1 MRLILLLFIMIAFVH
16 VQAQFAPNYQEEIER
31 ISQMEQKGFQRRLN
45 GDLANARTSASQNFD
60 VKYYRCEWEVDPAVR
75 YIKGVVTT
83 HFVMTSSGKS
93 ITLDLADEHIIS
105 SVTRNNVALSFTH
118 MNGAVTVSF
127 PVPIAGGVKDSM
139 SIYG

>member
-60 VKYYRCEWEVDPAVR
+60 VKYYRCEWEVDSAVR
-75 YIKGVVTT
+75 YIKGVVN
-83 HFVMTSSGKS
+83 S
-93 ITLDLADEHIIS
+93 
-105 SVTRNNVALSFTH
+105 
-118 MNGAVTVSF
+118 AVTVSF
-127 PVPIAGGVKDSM
+127 PVPVAGGVTDSI